1 LAHLNALSGLLS
13 VTKVTYFTQTLT
25 RPSQDMNLSRSEFL
39 FNMAAIISLVASIA
53 IWFAGYEQAAIFI
66 GIWVPSILAWMN
78 FAAIKEDRINRGDK

>member
-1 LAHLNALSGLLS
+1 
-13 VTKVTYFTQTLT
+13 
-25 RPSQDMNLSRSEFL
+25 
-39 FNMAAIISLVASIA
+39 MAAIISLVASIA